1 MNEKLWID
9 DLRPAPEGYKWVKS
23 VGKAK
28 IRCCQFLC
36 KQNGRQVLQI
46 EEFNLD
52 HDSGNYRYNGGDY
65 IELLKWLEEKQYMH
79 DWVIDSVFKIHSG
92 NVVGRNNMEAI
103 IKHNNWRLEP

>member
-1 MNEKLWID
+1 MRLWID

-23 VGKAK
+23 VGVAK
-28 IRCCQFLC
+28 IHCCQFLR

-52 HDSGNYRYNGGDY
+52 HDSGKYKYDGGDY
-65 IELLKWLEEKQYMH
+65 IELLKWLEEKQHMK
-79 DWVIDSVFKIHSG
+79 DWVIDSVFKIHSQ